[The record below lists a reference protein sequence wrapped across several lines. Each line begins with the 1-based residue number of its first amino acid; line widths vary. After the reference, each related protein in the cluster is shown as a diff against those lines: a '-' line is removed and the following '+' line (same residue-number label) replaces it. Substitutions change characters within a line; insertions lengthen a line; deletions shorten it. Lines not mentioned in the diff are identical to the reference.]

1 MTTMPAFV
9 LTHMSWPAVRSALE
23 SVRLAIIL
31 TGSCEHHSPN
41 MTLETD
47 AAICYAL
54 AERLAQRLYPH
65 VLSRSMPDSL
75 LSC

>member
-1 MTTMPAFV
+1 MTTMPTFV
-9 LTHMSWPAVRSALE
+9 LTHMSWPEVRSALE

-31 TGSCEHHSPN
+31 TGSCECHGRN

-65 VLSRSMPDSL
+65 ALSRSMPDSFS
-75 LSC
+75 SC